1 MISRVSLNERVQ
13 EWRLREDVIE
23 KDYVLGWVL
32 WGIGSEP
39 ALREHWVFKG
49 GTCLKKCYIETYRFS
64 EDLDFTLL
72 EGGPLAPDDVLPI
85 LRGLLDRVNQA
96 SGIDFSVEA
105 PRLRLRPG
113 RRAAEGRVYY
123 IGPRGTPGPASIK
136 LDLDGDESVL
146 RPTEWRPIAHAYDD
160 GLPEPATVQCY
171 SFLEVFAEKLR
182 AMGERG
188 RPRDLY
194 DIVNLFRLADLRPEP
209 ETLLSLFTEKCGH
222 KGIPVPTFALLQAS
236 DTRGELESEWN
247 NMLAHQL
254 PRLPPLAAFWRELES
269 LFKWLEGV
277 AAPRVLVPMPA
288 QGPTTAWVPP
298 PTIRTWGGNPVEL
311 LRYAA
316 QNRLI
321 VEFGYIDEGG
331 RFSSR
336 RAEPYTLRQ
345 TLEGNI
351 VLGVYDLGRRARRWF
366 RIDRIR
372 SPLVS
377 GEPFEARYA
386 IEVGSVSFSLPA
398 TPSVVRSRPRVSRPR
413 SRSKPRRPVGKPR
426 HVIQCPV
433 CQKRFYRDQHD
444 TRLREHKASGGWKCL
459 GRAGIYLGTT

>member
-13 EWRLREDVIE
+13 EWGLREDVVE

-32 WGIGSEP
+32 WGIGPEP
-39 ALREHWVFKG
+39 SLREHWVFKG

-64 EDLDFTLL
+64 EDLDFTVL
-72 EGGPLAPDDVLPI
+72 ERGPLAADDVLPI

-105 PRLRLRPG
+105 PRLRLRNA

-136 LDLDGDESVL
+136 LDLDGEEGVL
-146 RPTEWRPIAHAYDD
+146 RPTQWRPIAHAYDD
-160 GLPEPATVQCY
+160 GLPGPATVQCY

-209 ETLLSLFTEKCGH
+209 ETLRSLFAEKCDR
-222 KGIPVPTFALLQAS
+222 KGIAVPTFASLQAS
-236 DTRGELESEWN
+236 ETRAELASEWAS
-247 NMLAHQL
+247 MLAHQL
-254 PRLPPLAAFWRELES
+254 PKLPPLASFWRELES
-269 LFKWLEGV
+269 LFRWLEGV
-277 AAPRVLVPMPA
+277 GAPTVLASMPVST
-288 QGPTTAWVPP
+288 PTSAWVPP

-321 VEFGYIDEGG
+321 AEFGYTDEDG
-331 RFSSR
+331 RSSSR
-336 RAEPYTLRQ
+336 RVEPYRLWETLD
-345 TLEGNI
+345 GNI
-351 VLGVYDLGRRARRWF
+351 VLGAHDVGRGARRSF
-366 RIDRIR
+366 RVDRIR
-372 SPLVS
+372 SPRVTD
-377 GEPFEARYA
+377 EPFEPRYA
-386 IEVGSVSFSLPA
+386 IEVGSASFSPQRAPNVL
-398 TPSVVRSRPRVSRPR
+398 RSEPRMPGPR
-413 SRSKPRRPVGKPR
+413 SISKPRRSKGQPR
-426 HVIQCPV
+426 HVIQCPI
-433 CQKRFYRDQHD
+433 CQKRFYRDRHD
-444 TRLREHKASGGWKCL
+444 TRLREHMAPGGWKCM
-459 GRAGIYLGTT
+459 GRTGVYLGIA